1 MYQEQI
7 IDNQEDILY
16 IDDNLLINN
25 IQILKINHNIN
36 INDTNVD
43 MVIHKIN
50 HFMNKLD
57 NDEQFIILIDFNE
70 LDHDISILKLK
81 KIIKY
86 VENTYI
92 KRLYKCIIYNY
103 TNTWKIIL
111 DIIMSFISQETK
123 DIICLKKNIDFN

>member
-70 LDHDISILKLK
+70 LDHDINILKLK